1 MKLVDSEFSPPA
13 GSPEPEGRATS
24 GKIDYLALGAAITT
38 ISAVGVAIGLSF
50 PLLSFLLEQRGYS
63 STLIGANTAMAGIAS
78 IIAVPFVNPIA
89 RRIGL
94 ANTLCIAAL
103 LAAAS
108 LMAFYYFSSII
119 AWFLLR
125 ITLHGAITAS
135 FVLSEFWINSAA
147 PEKRRGFVL
156 GIYAT
161 VLSIG
166 FAAGPALLALLGT
179 RGIMPFLVGTAI
191 ILLSVIPPLMAR
203 SRQPKM
209 DTSPRSRS
217 IMRYLWIVPAATAAA
232 FIFGAVEQSGL
243 ALFPVYGARTGYTET
258 QISLLLVVLAIGNV
272 VFQIPLGVL
281 SDRMRDRRTL
291 LTICAGVGAL
301 GAAMLPISTELPVLL
316 TAGIFVWG
324 GVTAGM
330 YTVGL
335 AHLGSRL
342 TGADLAQAN
351 AAFVLSYAIGMVIG
365 PQLTG
370 VVMDILDPHG
380 FALALLGMFGA
391 YVLLAMFRRTVR

>member
-1 MKLVDSEFSPPA
+1 MKSAGSSFDSAEDVSEARDEPPA
-13 GSPEPEGRATS
+13 SR
-24 GKIDYLALGAAITT
+24 IDYLALGAAIAT

-78 IIAVPFVNPIA
+78 IVAVPFVNPLA

-94 ANTLCIAAL
+94 VNTLCAAAL

-108 LMAFYYFSSII
+108 LMAFYYFNSIA
-119 AWFLLR
+119 AWFFLR

-147 PEKRRGFVL
+147 PEKKRGLVL
-156 GIYAT
+156 GVYAT

-179 RGIMPFLVGTAI
+179 RGIMPFVVGTAI
-191 ILLSVIPPLMAR
+191 ILISVIPPLLAR
-203 SRQPKM
+203 RRQPRT
-209 DTSPRSRS
+209 DAPPRSS
-217 IMRYLWIVPAATAAA
+217 SVARYLWIVPAATAAA

-272 VFQIPLGVL
+272 VFQIPLGLL
-281 SDRMRDRRTL
+281 SDRMGDRRTL
-291 LTICAGVGAL
+291 LTICASVGAL
-301 GAAMLPISTELPVLL
+301 GAAVLPLSTELPVLL
-316 TAGIFVWG
+316 SIGIFIWG

-335 AHLGSRL
+335 THLGSRL
-342 TGADLAQAN
+342 SGADLAQAN

-370 VVMDILDPHG
+370 LLMDFSDPHG
-380 FALALLGMFGA
+380 FAFSLCAMFLAFIALAL
-391 YVLLAMFRRTVR
+391 FRRRVR